1 MYADASSGRRA
12 GRVRVPNVEVMELSS
27 TDLGLAAR
35 VQQLSKTYGTGESTV
50 HALDGVSVGIRRSEF
65 TAIMGPSGSGK
76 STLMHIMAGLDAP
89 SSGRAWIG
97 DTDITGLSDLELTI
111 LRRRR
116 VGFVFQA
123 FNLVPT
129 LDALGNILLPFDL
142 DGRRPTA
149 LERARIDGLVE
160 RLGLTSRLGHRPHQ
174 LSGGQQQR
182 VAIARAL
189 ATAPDL
195 VFADEPTGNLDS
207 RSGREVLALLA
218 AATREHGQ
226 SIAMVTHDP
235 VAASHADRVLF
246 LGDGRI
252 VADKPRQSAEEI
264 SAYMLASELSAGA
277 PVAAASAVGHAVAEV
292 TS

>member
-1 MYADASSGRRA
+1 MTIS
-12 GRVRVPNVEVMELSS
+12 P
-27 TDLGLAAR
+27 TDDGLAAR
-35 VQQLSKTYGTGESTV
+35 VDTLTKTFGDGANAV
-50 HALDGVSVGIRRSEF
+50 HALDGVSLSVRRGEF
-65 TAIMGPSGSGK
+65 VAIMGPSGSGK
-76 STLMHIMAGLDAP
+76 STLMHVMAGLDAP
-89 SSGRAWIG
+89 TSGRAWLG
-97 DTDITGLSDLELTI
+97 GQEITGLSDAELTV

-129 LDALGNILLPFDL
+129 LTAAENIRLPFDL

-149 LERARIDGLVE
+149 QEEARIATLVDT
-160 RLGLTSRLGHRPHQ
+160 LGLKSRLHHRPDQ

-207 RSGREVLALLA
+207 RSGREVLLLLRGA
-218 AATREHGQ
+218 AQEFGQ

-235 VAASHADRVLF
+235 VAASRADRVVF
-246 LGDGRI
+246 VADGRVI
-252 VADKPRQSAEEI
+252 ADKPAQTAEEI
-264 SAYMLASELSAGA
+264 SSFMLRTEG
-277 PVAAASAVGHAVAEV
+277 AAA
-292 TS
+292 

>member
-1 MYADASSGRRA
+1 MQIT
-12 GRVRVPNVEVMELSS
+12 S
-27 TDLGLAAR
+27 TELGLAAR
-35 VQQLSKTYGTGESTV
+35 VQHLTKTFGAGESAV
-50 HALDGVSVGIRRSEF
+50 RALDGVSVGIRRGEF

-76 STLMHIMAGLDAP
+76 STLMHVMAGLDSP
-89 SSGRAWIG
+89 TSGTAWIG
-97 DTDITGLSDLELTI
+97 DTDITGLSDLELTL

-129 LDALGNILLPFDL
+129 LDALANILLPFDL
-142 DGRRPTA
+142 DGRRPSA
-149 LERARIDGLVE
+149 LECARIDGLIDT
-160 RLGLTSRLGHRPHQ
+160 LGLADRLRHRPHE

-207 RSGREVLALLA
+207 RSGREVLTLLA
-218 AATREHGQ
+218 TASREHGQ

-235 VAASHADRVLF
+235 IAASHADRVLF
-246 LGDGRI
+246 LGDGRV

-264 SAYMLASELSAGA
+264 SAYMLASELGSADA
-277 PVAAASAVGHAVAEV
+277 QAV

>member
-1 MYADASSGRRA
+1 
-12 GRVRVPNVEVMELSS
+12 MEITTSE
-27 TDLGLAAR
+27 LGLAAR
-35 VQQLSKTYGTGESTV
+35 VQQLTKTYGTGDGAV
-50 HALDGVSVGIRRSEF
+50 HALDDVSVGIRRGEF

-76 STLMHIMAGLDAP
+76 STLMHVMAGLDAAT
-89 SSGRAWIG
+89 SGRAWIG
-97 DTDITGLSDLELTI
+97 DTEITGLGDKELTL

-129 LDALGNILLPFDL
+129 LDVMANIQLPFDL
-142 DGRRPTA
+142 DGRKPSA
-149 LERARIDGLVE
+149 LERARIEGLVDT
-160 RLGLTSRLGHRPHQ
+160 LGLTPRLTHRPHE

-207 RSGREVLALLA
+207 RSGREVLALLRA
-218 AATREHGQ
+218 ASAEHGQ
-226 SIAMVTHDP
+226 SIAMVTHDAF
-235 VAASHADRVLF
+235 AASHADRVLF

-252 VADKPRQSAEEI
+252 TADMPRQTAEQI
-264 SAYMLASELSAGA
+264 SAHMLAADANVRGA
-277 PVAAASAVGHAVAEV
+277 AVVA
-292 TS
+292 

>member
-1 MYADASSGRRA
+1 
-12 GRVRVPNVEVMELSS
+12 MEITT

-35 VQQLSKTYGTGESTV
+35 VQHLTKSYGAGEGAVT
-50 HALDGVSVGIRRSEF
+50 ALNDISVGIRRGQF

-89 SSGRAWIG
+89 TQGHAWIG
-97 DTDITGLSDLELTI
+97 DTDITGLGDLDLTI

-116 VGFVFQA
+116 VGFIFQA

-129 LDALGNILLPFDL
+129 LDALGNIMLPFEL

-149 LERARIDGLVE
+149 MERARIDALVE
-160 RLGLTSRLGHRPHQ
+160 RLGLATRLTHRPHE

-207 RSGREVLALLA
+207 ATGREVLQLLA
-218 AATREHGQ
+218 SASRDHGQ
-226 SIAMVTHDP
+226 SIAMVTHDAI
-235 VAASHADRVLF
+235 AASHADRVLF

-252 VADKPRQSAEEI
+252 VADHPRQSAEEI
-264 SAYMLASELSAGA
+264 SSYMLAAE
-277 PVAAASAVGHAVAEV
+277 VAA
-292 TS
+292 

>member
-1 MYADASSGRRA
+1 MLLRSVYD
-12 GRVRVPNVEVMELSS
+12 MEITT
-27 TDLGLAAR
+27 TDLDLAAR
-35 VQQLSKTYGTGESTV
+35 VQQLTKTYGQGAGEV
-50 HALDGVSVGIRRSEF
+50 RALDGITVGIRRGEF

-76 STLMHIMAGLDAP
+76 STLMHIFAGLDAP
-89 SSGRAWIG
+89 TGGRVWIG
-97 DTDITGLSDLELTI
+97 DTEITRLSDLELTV

-116 VGFVFQA
+116 VGFVFQS

-129 LDALGNILLPFDL
+129 LDVTGNILLPFDL
-142 DGRRPTA
+142 DGRRPSA
-149 LERARIDGLVE
+149 LERSRIDGLIQS
-160 RLGLTSRLGHRPHQ
+160 LGLADRLTHRPHE

-207 RSGREVLALLA
+207 RTSREVLALLRTA
-218 AATREHGQ
+218 SAEHGQ

-235 VAASHADRVLF
+235 IAASHADRVLF

-264 SAYMLASELSAGA
+264 SAYMLSAEQ
-277 PVAAASAVGHAVAEV
+277 SADAGVPA
-292 TS
+292 

>member
-1 MYADASSGRRA
+1 MHIPSS
-12 GRVRVPNVEVMELSS
+12 E
-27 TDLGLAAR
+27 LGLAAR
-35 VQQLSKTYGTGESTV
+35 VQRLTKTYGTGDGAV
-50 HALDGVSVGIRRSEF
+50 RALDDVGVGIRRGDF

-89 SSGRAWIG
+89 TRGSVWIG
-97 DTDITGLSDLELTI
+97 DTEITGLSDLDLTI

-116 VGFVFQA
+116 IGFVFQS

-129 LDALGNILLPFDL
+129 LDALGNIMLPFDL

-149 LERARIDGLVE
+149 LERSRIDGLIE
-160 RLGLTSRLGHRPHQ
+160 SLGLTGRVRHRPHQ

-207 RSGREVLALLA
+207 RTGREVLGLLRA
-218 AATREHGQ
+218 ASRDHGQ
-226 SIAMVTHDP
+226 TIAMVTHDP
-235 VAASHADRVLF
+235 IAASHADRVLH
-246 LGDGRI
+246 LADGRV
-252 VADKPRQSAEEI
+252 VADQRGQTAEEI
-264 SAYMLASELSAGA
+264 SAFMLAAELGA
-277 PVAAASAVGHAVAEV
+277 EASA
-292 TS
+292 